1 MKKTLISGIVL
12 TTLCATAQAENPVN
26 TDVYGSLRIG
36 LDHIDAN
43 SNDDGLNGRDFLSRV
58 GIKANQQLTD
68 TLQVTGQLE
77 YGMDADIKQKNE
89 PRLRLANVGVK
100 GNFGAVYYGSQTTL
114 WHKLVRGAYFSDGND
129 SLRQGAIRDDDLIQY
144 YYQQGG
150 LLLAAGLQAEERDG
164 DDIDQYMAGAEYQL
178 GALKLQAAYSKDNQG
193 DNKGDLL
200 GARIW
205 YKINDAFT
213 LSALTHQASKDYDL
227 YSGNS
232 SGDVKTDSVKAV
244 SSCSTEQRATH
255 ALYAQYRF
263 GANMLHSRYAI
274 NQCDDAGDADSVKV
288 EYVRFISKKFRAWVA
303 YEKLTQDDDR
313 LEVASAGTAKAS
325 EDNVSA
331 IQLGARFDF

>member
-58 GIKANQQLTD
+58 GIKASQQLTD

-77 YGMDADIKQKNE
+77 YGIGADFGQKSQPE
-89 PRLRLANVGVK
+89 LRLANVGVK

-129 SLRQGAIRDDDLIQY
+129 SLRQGAIRGDDLIQY

-150 LLLAAGLQAEERDG
+150 LLLAAGLQAEGRDG

-178 GALKLQAAYSKDNQG
+178 GALKLQAAYSKDNRG

-213 LSALTHQASKDYDL
+213 LSALSHQASKDYDL

-244 SSCSTEQRATH
+244 SSCSAEKRATH

-288 EYVRFISKKFRAWVA
+288 EYVRFISKKFRTWLS
-303 YEKLTQDDDR
+303 YEYITLDDER
-313 LEVASAGTAKAS
+313 LETAVAGSAKAS